1 MNTEEKNCQVEVI
14 PDLKIKKL
22 RGPKHLKH
30 NLTSPWCIK
39 EYLEVGENMIIKYKY
54 IKYASVNMNWL
65 ATSIIH
71 TEYTQNSTV
80 LEMVQYIRSRLITEL
95 PHTRFL
101 T

>member
-30 NLTSPWCIK
+30 NLTSHGCIK
-39 EYLEVGENMIIKYKY
+39 EYFEVDKNMVIKQKY
-54 IKYASVNMNWL
+54 NKYASVNINWL

-71 TEYTQNSTV
+71 TEYTQKV
-80 LEMVQYIRSRLITEL
+80 LEMVYSIYDRG
-95 PHTRFL
+95 
-101 T
+101 